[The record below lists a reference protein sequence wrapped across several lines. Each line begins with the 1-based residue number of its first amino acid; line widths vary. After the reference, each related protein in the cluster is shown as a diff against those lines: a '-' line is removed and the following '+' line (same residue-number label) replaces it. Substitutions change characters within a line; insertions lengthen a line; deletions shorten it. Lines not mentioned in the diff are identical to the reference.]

1 MCPKGVKPTITS
13 RFKKPRES
21 IDFVSHTMEL
31 ARSHKVME
39 PNEVRFRCSP
49 FLSKHEIQEYMTK
62 LYRLPFKNG
71 DLPHTVNHMGRVMVN
86 RQNRQQ
92 WRKKDHK
99 KVIAKLEYEIDPDYQ
114 KMA

>member
-1 MCPKGVKPTITS
+1 MV
-13 RFKKPRES
+13 
-21 IDFVSHTMEL
+21 L
-31 ARSHKVME
+31 ARPNKPLA
-39 PNEVRFRCSP
+39 PNELSFRCSP

-71 DLPHTVNHMGRVMVN
+71 DLPHTVNHMGQVKVN

-114 KMA
+114 KMS